1 MAGSTN
7 DIIEC
12 RSCGA
17 VLTKDDLFCGE
28 CGAPR
33 PGAEIDVP
41 LEVSP
46 EPRPEQG
53 EGATESPLE
62 EDKLEAVVETVP
74 PPAQGTY
81 RPIPAP
87 ARPKQAPRPTSPAE
101 WWRIVAIIVTVLA
114 VVAGCGLIA
123 LGVLVGFVIPDPDT
137 GQVAAGTMVSAASWI
152 CFCPGALALIV
163 AGVLWAVVLR
173 KRRPGS

>member
-1 MAGSTN
+1 MAGSAN
-7 DIIEC
+7 EIIEC

-33 PGAEIDVP
+33 PGAEIDAR

-53 EGATESPLE
+53 EGATEGPPLE
-62 EDKLEAVVETVP
+62 DKPEAAVETAP
-74 PPAQGTY
+74 PPARGAY
-81 RPIPAP
+81 RPVPAP
-87 ARPKQAPRPTSPAE
+87 ARPKPAPRPTSPAE
-101 WWRIVAIIVTVLA
+101 SWRIVAIIVTVLA
-114 VVAGCGLIA
+114 VVAACGLIA
-123 LGVLVGFVIPDPDT
+123 LGVLLGFVIPDPDT
-137 GQVAAGTMVSAASWI
+137 GQVAAGPMVSAASWI

-173 KRRPGS
+173 KRRPGL